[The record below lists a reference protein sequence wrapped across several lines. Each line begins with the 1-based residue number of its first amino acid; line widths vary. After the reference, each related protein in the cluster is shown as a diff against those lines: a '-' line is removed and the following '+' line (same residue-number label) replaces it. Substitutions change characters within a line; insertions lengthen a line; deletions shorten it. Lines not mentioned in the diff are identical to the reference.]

1 MNQLG
6 IPRPRAIE
14 IPRAP
19 SNTAAI
25 AVAIAMTKRRV
36 VMASNAWK
44 NATVEARARKT
55 APPRMGTHKAR
66 DQELTTVVTEL
77 KIELQVTTENK
88 DPYFEAEFRSSQ
100 SASQAKLTT
109 AS

>member
-6 IPRPRAIE
+6 IPRPRARE
-14 IPRAP
+14 IPTAP

-25 AVAIAMTKRRV
+25 PVAIAITKRLV

-55 APPRMGTHKAR
+55 APPKMGTHKAR
-66 DQELTTVVTEL
+66 DQELATGVSKL
-77 KIELQVTTENK
+77 KIELQVTTKNK
-88 DPYFEAEFRSSQ
+88 NLYSQAVFRSSQ